1 LLDRGIEEMNRS
13 QRVLASAS
21 VAGLALLFLLALVI
35 SYQFQTAGYYSDQA
49 ERSRGI
55 LIAVQNLNRGL
66 MKAESGQRGFL
77 LTSKASYLD
86 SYFKGVTA
94 SQSALAD
101 IARQLKDDNAEQ
113 EQQATL
119 RDLVQAKL
127 HELSETVELETA
139 HRHSEAIAIVQSDR
153 GQDLMDRIQQ
163 INGILLD
170 NERVRLGAH
179 STAIQAGRLLTG
191 RLFRAGLIGMA
202 VLVMATAFLI
212 WRSLAAQRIAIQ
224 ALRHNEAKLAEKE
237 HLLRTITDNLPV
249 LISYIDSNEVVRFSN
264 LTYKTWLNRD
274 PKQALGRPLVDV
286 MGPEM
291 YASRRE
297 HIRNVLAGRLTE
309 FQAVLDLTDG
319 PRHHQVT
326 YLPDTTA
333 DGRVSGFFALT
344 MDITALKRIEAQLEQ
359 LARHD
364 TLTGL
369 PNRRHFEERLSEFL
383 LQREQGAFALMFLDI
398 DHFKAI
404 NDAYGHATGDAA
416 LKHFSECLKACVRA
430 TDTIARLA
438 GDEFVVLL
446 PRLHKRADAETVAR
460 KIIKNARLGFTV
472 NGRTLNMTASIGISY
487 AREAAVTSD
496 ALFASADEALYA
508 AKNGDRDTF
517 KVMECNGI
525 DLAQRP
531 SRRRSDVRQRNKVG
545 ASSRDS

>member
-1 LLDRGIEEMNRS
+1 MNRS

-21 VAGLALLFLLALVI
+21 AAGLALLFVLVLVI
-35 SYQFQTAGYYSDQA
+35 SYEFQTAGYYSDQA
-49 ERSRGI
+49 ERSRGV

-77 LTSKASYLD
+77 LTGKASYLD
-86 SYFKGVTA
+86 SYLRGVTT
-94 SQSALAD
+94 SQGALVE

-113 EQQATL
+113 AQVETL
-119 RDLVQAKL
+119 IDLVQAKL
-127 HELSETVELETA
+127 HELNETVELEKA

-153 GQDLMDRIQQ
+153 GQDLMDQIQQ
-163 INGILLD
+163 INGKLLD
-170 NERVRLGAH
+170 NERVHLGEQR
-179 STAIQAGRLLTG
+179 SAIQAGRLLTG

-202 VLVMATAFLI
+202 VLCTTTVFLI
-212 WRSLAAQRIAIQ
+212 WRSLAAQRIAMQ
-224 ALRHNEAKLAEKE
+224 ALQLNEAKLAEKE

-249 LISYIDSNEVVRFSN
+249 LISYIDNNEVVRFSN

-274 PKQALGRPLVDV
+274 PVQAVGRPLVDL

-309 FQAVLDLTDG
+309 FQAVLDLPDG
-319 PRHHQVT
+319 PRHHRVT
-326 YLPDTTA
+326 YLPDTTE
-333 DGRVSGFFALT
+333 DGRVAGFFALT
-344 MDITALKRIEAQLEQ
+344 MDITAMKRIEAQLEQ

-369 PNRRHFEERLSEFL
+369 PNRWHFEERLSEYL
-383 LQREQGAFALMFLDI
+383 LKREQGHFALMFLDI

-416 LKHFSECLKACVRA
+416 LKHFSECLNACVRA
-430 TDTIARLA
+430 TDTVARLA

-446 PRLHKRADAETVAR
+446 PGLHKRADAEMIAQ
-460 KIIKNARLGFTV
+460 KIIKNTRLGFTV
-472 NGRTLNMTASIGISY
+472 NGRTLNMTASIGIAY
-487 AREAAVTSD
+487 AREAVVTSD

-517 KVMECNGI
+517 KVMECNVI
-525 DLAQRP
+525 DVAQRP
-531 SRRRSDVRQRNKVG
+531 SRRRNDVRQGNEVG
-545 ASSRDS
+545 ASSSDS

>member
-1 LLDRGIEEMNRS
+1 MNRS

-21 VAGLALLFLLALVI
+21 ITGLALLFVLALVI
-35 SYQFQTAGYYSDQA
+35 SYQFQAAGYYSDQA

-66 MKAESGQRGFL
+66 VKAESGQRGFL
-77 LTSKASYLD
+77 LTAKASYLD
-86 SYFKGVTA
+86 SYLRGVTA
-94 SQSALAD
+94 SQAALID
-101 IARQLKDDNAEQ
+101 IARQLKDNNLEQ
-113 EQQATL
+113 EHLATL

-127 HELSETVELETA
+127 HELSETVELEKA

-153 GQDLMDRIQQ
+153 GQDLMDQIQQ
-163 INGILLD
+163 INGKLLD
-170 NERVRLGAH
+170 NERLRLGEH
-179 STAIQAGRLLTG
+179 STAMHAGRLLTG

-202 VLVMATAFLI
+202 VLCATTVVLI
-212 WRSLAAQRIAIQ
+212 WRSLAAQRIAMQ
-224 ALRHNEAKLAEKE
+224 ALQLNEAKLAEKE

-249 LISYIDSNEVVRFSN
+249 LISYIDRDEVVRFSN
-264 LTYKTWLNRD
+264 RTYKTWLNRD
-274 PKQALGRPLVDV
+274 PAQALGRPLVEA

-291 YASRRE
+291 YANRQE

-309 FQAVLDLTDG
+309 FQAVLDLPDG

-333 DGRVSGFFALT
+333 DGRVAGFFALT
-344 MDITALKRIEAQLEQ
+344 MDITAMKRIEAQLEQ

-383 LQREQGAFALMFLDI
+383 LQREQGPFALMFLDI

-416 LKHFSECLKACVRA
+416 LKHFGECLKASVRA

-446 PRLHKRADAETVAR
+446 PGLHQRADAEIVAQ
-460 KIIKNARLGFTV
+460 KIIKNTRLGFRV
-472 NGRTLNMTASIGISY
+472 NGKALNLTTSIGIAY
-487 AREAAVTSD
+487 ARESAVTSD
-496 ALFASADEALYA
+496 LLFGSADEALYA

-525 DLAQRP
+525 DPAQRP
-531 SRRRSDVRQRNKVG
+531 YRRRSGARLRNEVG
-545 ASSRDS
+545 ASSRDSRAS